1 MGMAASVLLAGLA
14 KPISLRVER
23 ESVAPRPLIFI
34 SAVSRELRSARQLVA
49 NTLTYLGYEP
59 VWQDVLGTEGGDLRD
74 VLRQRIDQCKG
85 VVQLIGQ
92 CYGAEPSSADEQFGR
107 VSYTQY
113 EALYARKR
121 GKKVWYLFID
131 DTFPTDA
138 HEPEPGDLRELQAG
152 YRRRVKADA
161 HLFHPLGSRE
171 ALEASV
177 LKLRDDLVRLRRG
190 VKQWAAA
197 VATLLVLIVGL
208 VIWLLHGQATMATE
222 MAKLREGLMRY
233 PRVEAQVR
241 SSQTS
246 KDAAVM
252 QEQIYAELGKQL
264 GVDARLLRE
273 KLPQFAQQI
282 KAAPDAT
289 SDVRARAAYLSKDYS
304 EAERLALQAAEEA
317 RRTAKA
323 KPKEVV
329 EALKVAGSSAEKRA
343 QFETAI
349 KYFREAE
356 KLTDRKSDPKGWEEV
371 QNAIAGV
378 TQDLQEQNAKNL
390 EYGKSVSD
398 LKQ

>member
-1 MGMAASVLLAGLA
+1 MRLPKLSRLVKLEL
-14 KPISLRVER
+14 
-23 ESVAPRPLIFI
+23 VAPCPLIFV

-59 VWQDVLGTEGGDLRD
+59 VWQDVLGTESGDLRT
-74 VLRQRIDQCKG
+74 VLRQQIDQCKG

-92 CYGAEPSSADEQFGR
+92 CYGAEPPTADEQFGR

-113 EALYARKR
+113 EALSARQH

-131 DTFPTDA
+131 DNFPTDA
-138 HEPEPGDLRELQAG
+138 HEPEPDELRELQAA
-152 YRRRVKADA
+152 YRRRVQADA
-161 HLFHPLGSRE
+161 HIFHPLGSRE

-197 VATLLVLIVGL
+197 VALLLVLIVGL
-208 VIWLLHGQATMATE
+208 VIWLLRGQATMATE
-222 MAKLREGLMRY
+222 MVKLREGLMQY
-233 PRVEAQVR
+233 PRVEAQLR
-241 SSQTS
+241 SSQSS
-246 KDAAVM
+246 KDTAAT

-264 GVDARLLRE
+264 GVDAKLLRE

-282 KAAPDAT
+282 RAAPDAA
-289 SDVRARAAYLSKDYS
+289 SDVRARAAYVNKDYS
-304 EAERLALQAAEEA
+304 EAERLALKAAEEA
-317 RRTAKA
+317 KKTTKA
-323 KPKEVV
+323 QPKVV
-329 EALKVAGSSAEKRA
+329 EELKLAGSSAGKRA

-349 KYFREAE
+349 RYFREAE

-371 QNAIAGV
+371 QKAIAGV
-378 TQDLQEQNAKNL
+378 AQDLQEQNAKDL
-390 EYGKSVSD
+390 EYNKSVSD